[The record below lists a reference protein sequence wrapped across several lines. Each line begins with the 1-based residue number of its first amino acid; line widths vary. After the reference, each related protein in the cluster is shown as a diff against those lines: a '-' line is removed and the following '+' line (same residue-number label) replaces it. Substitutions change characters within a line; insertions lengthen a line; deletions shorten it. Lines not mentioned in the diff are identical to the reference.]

1 MEITTNQIRKDLR
14 FIKDSQKAI
23 NTYIETEEHYRK
35 RLDWL
40 STKKQSDNV
49 IKDITNTKQVLDKLE
64 LKTNIDRL
72 SQLEQFYINAINKL
86 DDEYDRLAI
95 LKVYM
100 QGKTYY
106 RVCTELHYSF
116 DGLKKKIKKAVEKL
130 KIIIEKM

>member
-49 IKDITNTKQVLDKLE
+49 IKDITNTKQVLDKL
-64 LKTNIDRL
+64 
-72 SQLEQFYINAINKL
+72 
-86 DDEYDRLAI
+86 
-95 LKVYM
+95 
-100 QGKTYY
+100 
-106 RVCTELHYSF
+106 
-116 DGLKKKIKKAVEKL
+116 
-130 KIIIEKM
+130 